1 MKKINKYIISIVWLS
16 QQLVF
21 AQTAN
26 QVRERIEGTDRPV
39 VPALATGESPS
50 SSKSGNT
57 TDGAVSDTG
66 AQRPVQLKDKGV
78 SSFMGI

>member
-26 QVRERIEGTDRPV
+26 QVRERIEGTDRPDCT
-39 VPALATGESPS
+39 LH
-50 SSKSGNT
+50 
-57 TDGAVSDTG
+57 
-66 AQRPVQLKDKGV
+66 
-78 SSFMGI
+78 